1 MVFLTMDVGFVSHEL
16 PLCEAMVL
24 MGAEL
29 LKRLIIP

>member
-1 MVFLTMDVGFVSHEL
+1 MHSVGFVSHEL
-16 PLCEAMVL
+16 PLCEAVVL